1 MVGTTLEFYDF
12 FIYGTAAALVFP
24 RLFFTDSDPLIGSLL
39 SFATFGVGF
48 LARPLGGIVFGH
60 FGDKIGRKKVLII
73 SLLMMGIATI
83 CMGLLPTYES
93 IGLLAPLLLTLLRL
107 VQGFSVGGE
116 WTGAVLMA
124 IEHAGPRRR
133 GFFGSFPTLGLP
145 AGTLLATGAFLAV
158 AQLDDDAFF
167 SWGWRLPFL
176 ISIVLVVAG
185 ILLRLRIS
193 ESPEFSKVKERK
205 SVVDIPI
212 VEVFRKHFKQI
223 VLVAGAALGHNICV
237 YISMSYLVSYAG
249 NVGIDRSGA
258 LLGVMVSSMV
268 AIFLFPIFGALS
280 DRIGHRRTY
289 LAGLVAMAIVIFP
302 VFTLVNTGSTPT
314 FVVAL
319 VLLFGVAMAPVGALS
334 SVVLTQVFPARVRFS
349 GTSVGYT
356 LAAVLG
362 GAFAPMIAA
371 WLYASTG
378 SSTAIAAYMTIA
390 VLISMT
396 AVILMPGDSWRED
409 RPDSENF
416 EGSASAAAARLS
428 SG

>member
-1 MVGTTLEFYDF
+1 
-12 FIYGTAAALVFP
+12 
-24 RLFFTDSDPLIGSLL
+24 
-39 SFATFGVGF
+39 
-48 LARPLGGIVFGH
+48 
-60 FGDKIGRKKVLII
+60 
-73 SLLMMGIATI
+73 
-83 CMGLLPTYES
+83 
-93 IGLLAPLLLTLLRL
+93 
-107 VQGFSVGGE
+107 
-116 WTGAVLMA
+116 MA

-145 AGTLLATGAFLAV
+145 AGTLLATGAFLIV

-167 SWGWRLPFL
+167 SWGWRVPFL

-193 ESPEFSKVKERK
+193 ESPEFSEVKERK
-205 SVVDIPI
+205 SVVGMPI

-258 LLGVMVSSMV
+258 LLGVMVSSVV
-268 AIFLFPIFGALS
+268 AIALFPTFGALS
-280 DRIGHRRTY
+280 DRVGHRRTY
-289 LAGLVAMAIVIFP
+289 VAGLVAMAVVIFP
-302 VFTLVNTGSTPT
+302 VIALVNTGSTAL

-319 VLLFGVAMAPVGALS
+319 VLLFGVAMAPVGALA
-334 SVVLTQVFPARVRFS
+334 SVVLTQVFPAKVRFS

-378 SSTAIAAYMTIA
+378 SSTAIAAYMVIA
-390 VLISMT
+390 VLVSVV
-396 AVILMPGDSWRED
+396 AVLLMPGDNWREEH
-409 RPDSENF
+409 PDQE
-416 EGSASAAAARLS
+416 ERGGAAATADARLS
-428 SG
+428 AG